1 MPTSFPLFPP
11 QRGWT
16 LAGLMLAP
24 LILAGIGLTHPH
36 HLRADTAMHWTAMHL
51 ALMPV
56 FPLLGVNLW
65 WLLSGVS
72 GHTLSGVLAWVAR
85 VLAFLY
91 IVYYGALDVLA
102 GVGTGRLTLQGQD
115 ASAIR
120 LLFAEGNALAAVG
133 VWAFL
138 GASLLTCIVLMV
150 RHGVRL
156 WPGAVLLLLSAVS
169 FLSSHIYAPYGV
181 LTMLVM
187 GLGMALLSGLQSP
200 AKQPGLPAQE

>member
-1 MPTSFPLFPP
+1 M
-11 QRGWT
+11 
-16 LAGLMLAP
+16 AGLMLAP
-24 LILAGIGLTHPH
+24 LVLAGLGLTHPH
-36 HLRADTAMHWTAMHL
+36 HLRADTATHWTAMHL

-85 VLAFLY
+85 VLAFVY

-138 GASLLTCIVLMV
+138 GASLLTCGLLMV

-156 WPGAVLLLLSAVS
+156 WPGAVLLMLSSVS

-187 GLGMALLSGLQSP
+187 GLGMALLFGLQSP
-200 AKQPGLPAQE
+200 PKQPGLPAQE

>member
-1 MPTSFPLFPP
+1 MPTSLPLFTP

-16 LAGLMLAP
+16 VAGLMLAP
-24 LILAGIGLTHPH
+24 LVLAGMGLTHPH
-36 HLRADTAMHWTAMHL
+36 QLRADTATHWTAMHL

-72 GHTLSGVLAWVAR
+72 GHNLSGVLAWVAR
-85 VLAFLY
+85 LLAFVY

-138 GASLLTCIVLMV
+138 GASLLTCGLLMV

-156 WPGAVLLLLSAVS
+156 WPGAVLLMLSSVS

-181 LTMLVM
+181 LTMLSM
-187 GLGMALLSGLQSP
+187 GLGMALLFGLQVP
-200 AKQPGLPAQE
+200 AKHSERPALE